1 MTKEI
6 PKLIIK
12 FNDIWNVEQFK
23 QYLNDVPKETLATTL
38 KMYYAT
44 KLAEYIDAHKYED
57 IQKLEGILDLHNM
70 IEG

>member
-1 MTKEI
+1 
-6 PKLIIK
+6 
-12 FNDIWNVEQFK
+12 
-23 QYLNDVPKETLATTL
+23 LNDVPKETLATTL